1 MILTCQNCSTRYLID
16 PRALGATGRRVRCA
30 KCYHIWYQAPPE
42 DAPLRLDGMEASP
55 AEAEPPPIGSGN
67 RVQLPALP
75 ERRRRPWVA
84 VGWLVLFL
92 VIVGGAAA
100 AGWKA
105 DEVMKIWP
113 ESARLYQWVGLVP
126 SQPTDWYTIKIE
138 PRRDEENGVPR
149 LVIHGELINN
159 SAVAQPVPKLK
170 VELHDASERVVQS
183 WTFTASTERLLPGA
197 SVPFTTS
204 VAQPNEA
211 ATGVTVTVAGKDE

>member
-1 MILTCQNCSTRYLID
+1 
-16 PRALGATGRRVRCA
+16 
-30 KCYHIWYQAPPE
+30 
-42 DAPLRLDGMEASP
+42 MEASP
-55 AEAEPPPIGSGN
+55 AEAESPPMATGTGG

-126 SQPTDWYTIKIE
+126 SQPADWYTIKIE

-159 SAVAQPVPKLK
+159 STVAQPVPKLK

-204 VAQPNEA
+204 VAQPNET